1 MEIESTGLFIKGGYL
16 GAGALDVIE
25 KWREKIPITQR
36 ERRVEKRKEMT
47 YHRVFNFRYSFQ

>member
-1 MEIESTGLFIKGGYL
+1 MEIESTGLSIKGGYL

-47 YHRVFNFRYSFQ
+47 YHLVFNFRYSFQ